1 MMAMMITFHRQ
12 LGEHPPDRERQFF
25 SSSLQRLSTASGTQV
40 QFENWMITSFE
51 VEFGV
56 EIGSGGW

>member
-1 MMAMMITFHRQ
+1 MMAMMIAFHRQ
-12 LGEHPPDRERQFF
+12 LGENPSDRERQFF
-25 SSSLQRLSTASGTQV
+25 SNSLQQLSTASGTHV
-40 QFENWMITSFE
+40 EYEHWMITSFE